1 MIADLIIKWLV
12 PFLCGGAVS
21 ALGVLAA
28 YLGITWGGI
37 WNVPDMP
44 HFEVSEAWEKPKT
57 MREELSEEM
66 TAEERARLD
75 RIEEIITDIANGMP
89 RVYHYTMSLPDW
101 ARATV
106 QKLLDKGLLRGAAE
120 DDLNLSEDVL
130 RVLVINDR
138 AGIYD

>member
-1 MIADLIIKWLV
+1 
-12 PFLCGGAVS
+12 
-21 ALGVLAA
+21 
-28 YLGITWGGI
+28 
-37 WNVPDMP
+37 MP

-66 TAEERARLD
+66 TAEEKARLD
-75 RIEEIITDIANGMP
+75 RMEEIVTDIANGMP
-89 RVYHYTMSLPDW
+89 RVYHYTAALPDW

-106 QKLLDKGLLRGAAE
+106 QKLLDKGLLHGAALN
-120 DDLNLSEDVL
+120 DLNLSEDVL

>member
-21 ALGVLAA
+21 ALGVFAA

-106 QKLLDKGLLRGAAE
+106 QKLLDKGLLHGAALN
-120 DDLNLSEDVL
+120 DLNLSEDVL

>member
-1 MIADLIIKWLV
+1 M
-12 PFLCGGAVS
+12 
-21 ALGVLAA
+21 
-28 YLGITWGGI
+28 
-37 WNVPDMP
+37 PDMP

-66 TAEERARLD
+66 TAEEKARLD
-75 RIEEIITDIANGMP
+75 RMEEIVTDIANGMP
-89 RVYHYTMSLPDW
+89 RVYHYTAALPDW

-106 QKLLDKGLLRGAAE
+106 QKLLDKGLLHGAAE

>member
-21 ALGVLAA
+21 ALGVFAA

-75 RIEEIITDIANGMP
+75 RIEEIVTDIANGMP

-106 QKLLDKGLLRGAAE
+106 QKLLDKGLLHGAALN
-120 DDLNLSEDVL
+120 DLNLSEDVL

>member
-1 MIADLIIKWLV
+1 MIAELIIKWLV

-106 QKLLDKGLLRGAAE
+106 QKLLDKGLLHGAALN
-120 DDLNLSEDVL
+120 DLNLSEDVL